1 MSILDKFLNAM
12 KLNDDDYDD
21 DDFLDS
27 EEDEYEEPRPKKS
40 LFRKSGREEPLL
52 ERWAFAECAP
62 LFEDVFGIQPV
73 LVWKSELLA

>member
-1 MSILDKFLNAM
+1 MVTV
-12 KLNDDDYDD
+12 
-21 DDFLDS
+21 
-27 EEDEYEEPRPKKS
+27 
-40 LFRKSGREEPLL
+40 SGREEPLL